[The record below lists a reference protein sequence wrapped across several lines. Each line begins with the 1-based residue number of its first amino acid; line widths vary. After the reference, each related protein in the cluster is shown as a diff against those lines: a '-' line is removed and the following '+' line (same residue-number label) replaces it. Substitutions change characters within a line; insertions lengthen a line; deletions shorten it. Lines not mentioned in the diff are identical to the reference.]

1 MGTVD
6 TAVTAS
12 LSSPSAGLSS
22 EGLTSSQ
29 VEALRTR
36 YGFNEIP
43 EERPNRIA
51 QFLRYFWGPIPWMIE
66 LAAGLAFAVRNWD
79 DLAIIL
85 ALLCVNGFVGFWEE
99 RQAGN
104 AVAALRA
111 RLALQARVVR
121 DGSWTTR
128 PARELV
134 PGDRV
139 RLRPGDIAPA
149 DVLLSGPEE
158 VEVDQSALTG
168 ESLPV
173 EKAAGATVYSS
184 SIVVRGEAAGT
195 VAATGPRTFFG
206 RTAELVATAHT
217 VSHFQR
223 AVLRIGD
230 FLIVTAIVLASIIEA
245 AALLRGSAPLTSLQ
259 FALILT
265 IAAIPV
271 ALPTVLSVTMAIGAR
286 RMALEHAVVTRLSAM
301 EELAGMDVLCS
312 DKTGTLTENRMTM
325 GEPFPATG
333 VGADELLRSAAL
345 ASRVENRDPI
355 DIAVLAR
362 VGPEALAGLT
372 VASYAPFDPATKR
385 TEATVRDRP
394 GGTFSV
400 TKGACQV
407 IFGLC
412 GLDGPER
419 ERADRAIS
427 EFAARGYRTLAVAR
441 RDAGGPWRYLGIL
454 PLFDPLRPD
463 AVEVVADAR
472 HLGIDVKILTGDQ
485 LAIGEEAARRLGLGT
500 QFLTAEELRKGAA
513 VPPGDLPDLDRANG
527 FAQVF
532 PEDKFAIVDRLQH
545 RGHIVGMT
553 GDGVNDAPALRK
565 ADVGVAVSGA
575 TDVARSAAS
584 LVLLTPGLK
593 VLISAIAESRRI
605 FARMTSYAIYRIG
618 ETVRLLLF
626 LSLSILAFNLYP
638 VTTVMIVL
646 IAVLN
651 DAAILSIAY
660 DRAEPSPT
668 PVRWEMRTVLTIALV
683 LGGVGVG
690 FSFLL
695 LALAL
700 RVWALPL
707 ATAQTM
713 LYLKLSV
720 AGHLGIFATRA
731 KGPFWP
737 SRPARLLLAAVL
749 GTQVLATGIA
759 VSGWLFAPLPLVW
772 VGVVWGF
779 SVLDLLAFDLAK
791 RAAYRW
797 LERTAAARTAGGPPP
812 ASRGARVR
820 TVFYRRRFGA
830 PSRVS
835 D

>member
-1 MGTVD
+1 M
-6 TAVTAS
+6 
-12 LSSPSAGLSS
+12 
-22 EGLTSSQ
+22 
-29 VEALRTR
+29 
-36 YGFNEIP
+36 
-43 EERPNRIA
+43 
-51 QFLRYFWGPIPWMIE
+51 
-66 LAAGLAFAVRNWD
+66 
-79 DLAIIL
+79 
-85 ALLCVNGFVGFWEE
+85 
-99 RQAGN
+99 
-104 AVAALRA
+104 AALRA

-333 VGADELLRSAAL
+333 VGADQLLRSAAL

-362 VGPEALAGLT
+362 VGPEALAGFT

-394 GGTFSV
+394 GETFSV

-626 LSLSILAFNLYP
+626 LSLSILAFDLYP

-720 AGHLGIFATRA
+720 AGHLGIFATRT
-731 KGPFWP
+731 KGPFWS

-779 SVLDLLAFDLAK
+779 SALDLLAFDLAK

-797 LERTAAARTAGGPPP
+797 LERTAAARTAGGLPPT
-812 ASRGARVR
+812 SRGARVR